1 MKKRLTKLASLG
13 FVATMCVGLL
23 AGCGGG
29 SDEGGSSSGKTEI
42 AFGIWD
48 ENQRPAM
55 EDLVAAYEEE
65 NPDVKVNIELTPYSG
80 GEYWTK
86 LEAAAGGGTAP
97 DVFWINV
104 LHLDSYVEGGILA
117 GRYPVLDRS
126 DR

>member
-65 NPDVKVNIELTPYSG
+65 NPDVKVNIELTPYR
-80 GEYWTK
+80 
-86 LEAAAGGGTAP
+86 AAAQLLTYSGSTC
-97 DVFWINV
+97 FTWI
-104 LHLDSYVEGGILA
+104 LM
-117 GRYPVLDRS
+117 
-126 DR
+126 

>member
-23 AGCGGG
+23 AGCGGSG
-29 SDEGGSSSGKTEI
+29 DGGSSSGKTEI

-65 NPDVKVNIELTPYSG
+65 NPDVKVKKHGIMIN
-80 GEYWTK
+80 
-86 LEAAAGGGTAP
+86 GTFVKSKKE
-97 DVFWINV
+97 DGF
-104 LHLDSYVEGGILA
+104 L
-117 GRYPVLDRS
+117 
-126 DR
+126 